1 MIKQLREEIN
11 GQNGVQKMI
20 SMQLDNATRSLEEKN
35 YEINSYR
42 EIQDKLN
49 ITRERQEEII
59 NNLNEELREKDEQL
73 FQISAQ
79 LCEL

>member
-1 MIKQLREEIN
+1 
-11 GQNGVQKMI
+11 MI